1 MHGEIVCRE
10 YCIKLIRQ
18 QDVCHVFMGLEGQL
32 VNLGARH
39 SRAIYFHTI
48 LILCMCMR
56 VQAGSTFIRWSSMNK
71 RDALLKPNL
80 FRQVDDIE
88 AGELYL
94 R

>member
-32 VNLGARH
+32 VNLGVRH

-48 LILCMCMR
+48 FMHVHARPSRFNIHPLVLHE
-56 VQAGSTFIRWSSMNK
+56 QAGCIAETKLI
-71 RDALLKPNL
+71 
-80 FRQVDDIE
+80 
-88 AGELYL
+88 
-94 R
+94 